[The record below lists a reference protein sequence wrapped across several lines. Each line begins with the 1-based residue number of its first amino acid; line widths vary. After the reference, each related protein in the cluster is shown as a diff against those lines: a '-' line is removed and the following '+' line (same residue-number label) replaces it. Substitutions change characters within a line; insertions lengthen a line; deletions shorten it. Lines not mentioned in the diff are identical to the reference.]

1 MTDLFSE
8 LLVPPDDEDEGGVGD
23 DDEHSQD
30 VHQEV
35 SPVPVVL
42 VNTLRLKTQSG
53 VGDIHVSDLHE
64 TALVIT
70 LSPSILFSNDGSFF
84 IEQLAAL

>member
-1 MTDLFSE
+1 MDLADLFSE
-8 LLVPPDDEDEGGVGD
+8 LLVPSDDEDEGGVGD

-53 VGDIHVSDLHE
+53 VGDIHVSDMR
-64 TALVIT
+64 AC
-70 LSPSILFSNDGSFF
+70 DGSCDHIVSFCSVVK
-84 IEQLAAL
+84 

>member
-8 LLVPPDDEDEGGVGD
+8 LLVPPDDEDERGVGD

-42 VNTLRLKTQSG
+42 VYTLCLKTQSG
-53 VGDIHVSDLHE
+53 VGEVHVSDMR
-64 TALVIT
+64 AC
-70 LSPSILFSNDGSFF
+70 DGSCDHIISFCSF
-84 IEQLAAL
+84 VK